1 MKNNVDYTLYLCTDR
16 DIMTTPTIEESVEL
30 AIQGGCTMVQLRE
43 KHCSSREFYRL
54 AMRVKALTD
63 LHGVPLLINDR
74 LDIALAVDADGLHI
88 GQSDLPAPVA
98 RRLLGP
104 EKLLGVSAS
113 SLEEAVQ
120 AQENGADYLGVGAM
134 FQTSTKSDA
143 RLVTLEELRRIRR
156 AVQIPVVVI
165 GGINRDTAPLF
176 HGTGI
181 NGLAVVSAVVGQR
194 DIPAAARELRAIF
207 QK

>member
-43 KHCSSREFYRL
+43 KHCSSLEFYRL

-120 AQENGADYLGVGAM
+120 AQEDGADYLGVGAM

>member
-43 KHCSSREFYRL
+43 KHCSSLEFYRL

-104 EKLLGVSAS
+104 EKLLGVSAA

-120 AQENGADYLGVGAM
+120 AQEDGADYLGVGAM

-156 AVQIPVVVI
+156 AIQIPVVVI

-176 HGTGI
+176 RGTGI

-207 QK
+207 QE

>member
-43 KHCSSREFYRL
+43 KHCSSLEFYRL

-104 EKLLGVSAS
+104 EKLLGVSAA

-120 AQENGADYLGVGAM
+120 AQEDGADYLGVGAM